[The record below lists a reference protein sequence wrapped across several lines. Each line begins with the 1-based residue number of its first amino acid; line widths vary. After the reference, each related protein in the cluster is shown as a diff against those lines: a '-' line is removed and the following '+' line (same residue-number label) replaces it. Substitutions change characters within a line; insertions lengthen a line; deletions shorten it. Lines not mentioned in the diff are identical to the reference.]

1 MRHERMRGSCLG
13 DRYGS
18 GRNRWLF
25 TGGGPRR
32 RVEGAIL
39 FAMIAGFGCVIYAPD
54 NRGS

>member
-25 TGGGPRR
+25 TGAALGGAL
-32 RVEGAIL
+32 EGVIL
-39 FAMIAGFGCVIYAPD
+39 FATVVGLGCLIYAPD